1 MQINLSILTRNHKV
15 NIASNIKTFTLY
27 VIAGVTIV
35 PIRFSIFIP
44 LMLTQ
49 LILAR
54 IGSIGLKPNPEI
66 SIVQNS
72 FWRKMIVSSISL
84 LQWLQAKLCY
94 GIISSY
100 SGTPDKQA
108 KMSICAPHRCEFG
121 DMTHAF
127 KNPRSVAIG
136 ADHYLKNPVTR
147 SFALLYEFHCVD
159 RNSKTASD
167 DARVALKKRINWPG
181 GLFMMPEGT
190 HSSGER
196 LAHFKSGAFLPAV
209 PVQPIVTRIH
219 PFFKSLEN
227 IQNPTGF
234 KLPKQDLWTLFFY
247 FAHPYNRIDVHYMD
261 TYVPNENEKKDPE
274 LYAFNVQKY
283 VAECLG
289 MEPTDY
295 THMDRQCISLAVHH
309 HHYNHKC
316 GLIGVEK
323 IYRDL
328 NETVER
334 GHIIEQIFPEFL
346 RLCDLKYGR
355 SKMEIRVDM
364 LYSAQ
369 ILVSAIATICNLQN
383 FFFKNIE

>member
-1 MQINLSILTRNHKV
+1 
-15 NIASNIKTFTLY
+15 
-27 VIAGVTIV
+27 
-35 PIRFSIFIP
+35 
-44 LMLTQ
+44 
-49 LILAR
+49 
-54 IGSIGLKPNPEI
+54 
-66 SIVQNS
+66 
-72 FWRKMIVSSISL
+72 
-84 LQWLQAKLCY
+84 
-94 GIISSY
+94 
-100 SGTPDKQA
+100 
-108 KMSICAPHRCEFG
+108 
-121 DMTHAF
+121 
-127 KNPRSVAIG
+127 VAIG

-167 DARVALKKRINWPG
+167 DARLALKKRINWPG

-209 PVQPIVTRIH
+209 SVQPIVTRIH

-227 IQNPTGF
+227 IQNSTGF
-234 KLPKQDLWTLFFY
+234 KLPNQDLWTLFFY
-247 FAHPYNRIDVHYMD
+247 FAHPFNRIDVHYMD
-261 TYVPNENEKKDPE
+261 TYVPNESEKNDPE

-295 THMDRQCISLAVHH
+295 THIDRQCISLAVHH

-316 GLIGVEK
+316 GLIGIEK

-334 GHIIEQIFPEFL
+334 GHIIQTIFPEFL

-355 SKMEIRVDM
+355 SKMEITYYTEHELNPVLSFADLEEFYGTNLKNFPGYSKNKDLTSRDFCRLWCENLVEYTKRVDP
-364 LYSAQ
+364 Q
-369 ILVSAIATICNLQN
+369 TELVNP
-383 FFFKNIE
+383 FKVHSKISSCL